1 MVSGQP
7 PEDEPRYEQIGRD
20 LYDDGGPAGVS
31 GSRASGSVSGGS
43 VPGGPAQKDDDGEDD
58 DGEDDGGGPVRV
70 PFRSTAAKAVRDAWA
85 DTMGSFR
92 TVSFWIVLVSAVAG
106 AGTAAYLLLAWF
118 GVFGWETSGPVAMF
132 LLSGGALSLAAAI
145 IGSVWGFVR
154 GQAGGRTMSVRLL
167 ACLLR
172 GLALA
177 VLGVGLLL
185 ALRVLLPVPGTAEFS
200 VDPAS
205 GLPVTPAG
213 SIPAFPGLEILA
225 LLSVLFEVGVFGLL
239 GMGFRACF
247 ASRLPGAV
255 LTVLATGL
263 FAFGNVAAAFLLL
276 PGTLVTERTSIPV
289 NVERDDTGRYLSYEC
304 IGDLVRSET
313 VLHSERVMWLTAG
326 NPALIYW
333 TLASDQV
340 PPDGELGW
348 FLLSVQRSTEGPAY
362 DVPCI
367 NGVPSE
373 AAQTGFPLSVI
384 GIAGQLATAAA
395 VTGAGVLAGRRRAY
409 RSGR

>member
-31 GSRASGSVSGGS
+31 GSRTGGSGSGSVSGGS
-43 VPGGPAQKDDDGEDD
+43 ASED
-58 DGEDDGGGPVRV
+58 DGEDDGGGPARV
-70 PFRSTAAKAVRDAWA
+70 PLRSLAAKAVRDAWA
-85 DTMGSFR
+85 DAMASFR
-92 TVSFWIVLVSAVAG
+92 RVSFWVVLVAAVAG
-106 AGTAAYLLLAWF
+106 AGTAAYLLLVWF

-145 IGSVWGFVR
+145 LGSVWGFAR
-154 GQAGGRTMSVRLL
+154 GQAGERTISVRLL

-177 VLGVGLLL
+177 VLGAGLLL
-185 ALRVLLPVPGTAEFS
+185 SLRVLLPVPGTAELS

-225 LLSVLFEVGVFGLL
+225 LLSVLFEVGVFAML

-255 LTVLATGL
+255 LTVLSTGL
-263 FAFGNVAAAFLLL
+263 FAFGNVAVAILLL
-276 PGTLVTERTSIPV
+276 PATVVTERTSIPV

-304 IGDLVRSET
+304 IGGLVRSET
-313 VLHSERVMWLTAG
+313 VLHSERVMWLTAA

-340 PPDGELGW
+340 PADGELGW
-348 FLLSVQRSTEGPAY
+348 FLLSIQRSTEGPAY

-373 AAQTGFPLSVI
+373 AVQTGFPLSVI